1 MILPN
6 RRPDAGR
13 NADSA
18 PKKIPRRGTIDAEVM
33 IANGINVPIIRIPG
47 VARAVITREE
57 ARGLVE
63 DLTHMLE
70 DPEIVWPDFKVGG
83 DAL

>member
-6 RRPDAGR
+6 RRPETGR
-13 NADSA
+13 NVDTA

>member
-1 MILPN
+1 MTLLN
-6 RRPDAGR
+6 RRPDTGKGR
-13 NADSA
+13 DTT
-18 PKKIPRRGTIDAEVM
+18 PKRIPRHGTIDAEVM
-33 IANGINVPIIRIPG
+33 VANGINVPIIRIPG

-63 DLTHMLE
+63 DLTHMLD

>member
-13 NADSA
+13 NVDTS

-70 DPEIVWPDFKVGG
+70 DPEIVWPDFEVGG